1 MSLLLVRLMVTEEM
15 VKILRKSMGKV
26 NTMDYD
32 LENLV
37 EGTELVKKFQ
47 LIIKAINEDSDLT
60 NTDLEGTDLAT
71 IDTVDMVINTG

>member
-1 MSLLLVRLMVTEEM
+1 MVTEEM

>member
-1 MSLLLVRLMVTEEM
+1 
-15 VKILRKSMGKV
+15 MGKV

>member
-1 MSLLLVRLMVTEEM
+1 
-15 VKILRKSMGKV
+15 MGKV

-47 LIIKAINEDSDLT
+47 LIIKAIKEDSDLT

-71 IDTVDMVINTG
+71 IDTVDMVINTGEDTEDTAKRIL

>member
-1 MSLLLVRLMVTEEM
+1 MVTEEM

-32 LENLV
+32 LESLV